1 MTTPN
6 TNNTIEAFDNLPLF
20 YKGRLNEAIQKVS
33 STNLDLFVLYVID
46 FEEDQTD
53 VLKCISHQ
61 TVISF
66 VKSKCILY
74 KIKKDSTEFEFFSQH
89 YPNHSQG
96 SCFYFFD
103 INGKVFKSE
112 DIKKGFTFIS
122 ILSLFKTANDSFE
135 KQKQSL
141 SSSKIEQKSKERRL
155 ILQKTFCTKPLQD
168 NIGSPASPTTT
179 SPTTTT
185 TTTSPTTTSPTTTIK
200 SPPLKKS
207 PEPEPYIP
215 NNDYI
220 TKATMT
226 TLIFKLTNGE
236 TLKAEFSVSD
246 RLKDIKE
253 FIKNNRT
260 DENRPFDMITIYPKH
275 LFTSNE
281 YEKTLL
287 ELNLVPSATI
297 TLNPLDV
304 STKVE
309 KKSSASANI
318 HPSTQSSSSSSSS
331 SSGSYFSSVKNY
343 FSGFFGGTIEQPEP
357 KESSK
362 SSSNSSSNNGGKSSS
377 QVKKRT
383 NIHQI
388 SNNNDDDDHHNQRKQ
403 HKDPKDDKNSYYNGN
418 STQFNGK

>member
-1 MTTPN
+1 MATPN
-6 TNNTIEAFDNLPLF
+6 TNNSIELFDNLPLF
-20 YKGRLNEAIQKVS
+20 FKGRLNEAIQKVS
-33 STNLDLFVLYVID
+33 TSLDLFVLYVID
-46 FEEDQTD
+46 LEEDQTD

-74 KIKKDSTEFEFFSQH
+74 KIRKDSTEFEFLSQH

-103 INGKVFKSE
+103 INGKVFKCE

-141 SSSKIEQKSKERRL
+141 NSSKIEQKSKERRL

-168 NIGSPASPTTT
+168 SPQ
-179 SPTTTT
+179 TTTT
-185 TTTSPTTTSPTTTIK
+185 TTTTTTAK
-200 SPPLKKS
+200 SPPLRKKS
-207 PEPEPYIP
+207 PEPEPEPYIP
-215 NNDYI
+215 NDDYI

-236 TLKAEFSVSD
+236 TLKAEFNVHD

-318 HPSTQSSSSSSSS
+318 HPPSSSSSSSTSS

-343 FSGFFGGTIEQPEP
+343 FSGFFGGAIEQSES
-357 KESSK
+357 KEQDKSSK
-362 SSSNSSSNNGGKSSS
+362 SSYNNNSGKSSS

-388 SNNNDDDDHHNQRKQ
+388 NNNNNDDEQRKQ
-403 HKDPKDDKNSYYNGN
+403 HKDPKDDNNSYYNGN

>member
-6 TNNTIEAFDNLPLF
+6 TNTIEAFDNLPLF

-33 STNLDLFVLYVID
+33 STSLDLFVLYVID
-46 FEEDQTD
+46 FEEDQTE

-61 TVISF
+61 AVISF

-74 KIKKDSTEFEFFSQH
+74 KIKKDSAEFDFFSQH
-89 YPNHSQG
+89 YPNHSNS

-122 ILSLFKTANDSFE
+122 ILSLFKTSNEYFE

-141 SSSKIEQKSKERRL
+141 NSSKIEQKSKERRL
-155 ILQKTFCTKPLQD
+155 VLQKTFCTKPVTD
-168 NIGSPASPTTT
+168 NIGGNTPT

-185 TTTSPTTTSPTTTIK
+185 TTTNSSSTSPTETTPTTIK
-200 SPPLKKS
+200 SSIKKKS

-215 NNDYI
+215 NDDYI

-226 TLIFKLTNGE
+226 TLIFKLTSGE
-236 TLKAEFSVSD
+236 TLKAEFSVND

-260 DENRPFDMITIYPKH
+260 DENRPFDMMTIYPKY
-275 LFTSNE
+275 LFKVND

-309 KKSSASANI
+309 KKSSASAII
-318 HPSTQSSSSSSSS
+318 HPPSKNPQQQSSSS

-343 FSGFFGGTIEQPEP
+343 FSGFFGGTIEQSES
-357 KESSK
+357 KEQDNNRSK
-362 SSSNSSSNNGGKSSS
+362 SSSSNSSQSS

-388 SNNNDDDDHHNQRKQ
+388 SGNNDGDDHQQRKQ
-403 HKDPKDDKNSYYNGN
+403 YKDPKDDNSYYNGN